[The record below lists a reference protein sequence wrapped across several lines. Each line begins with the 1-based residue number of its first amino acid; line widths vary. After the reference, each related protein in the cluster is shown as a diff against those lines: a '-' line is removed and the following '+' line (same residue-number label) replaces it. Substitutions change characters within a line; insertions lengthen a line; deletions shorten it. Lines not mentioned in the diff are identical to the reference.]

1 MADPI
6 IVPPVDPTRRY
17 AKCFQIAAEKKPFFD
32 FNAGVPGQR
41 RIDMER
47 LRCELLTEA
56 KIALGRRVLEL
67 DNYYDCRDERA
78 PNRTEI
84 INAAIAAYGSGVG
97 SGFLDDILA
106 ELDEIAETGG
116 GQQLGPI
123 SNLIKLIKDGWPRD
137 ESARRGLDNISVF
150 GLSLASNIADIIAK
164 AVPGAGKYTGDAV
177 KLLNLLVD
185 MLFYI
190 GDYVAEVEAVQKE
203 TGVRLLSYSDVVSPT
218 NPYGIGRVNT
228 VRGAYAATYGGNEP
242 SMATVRSWC
251 KVGKSLGKPY
261 LAPDGTN
268 GSWQAA
274 FEDWKVRGQI
284 AAEFEAEAR
293 EFFGGNLRRFAAING
308 IYSSIYRAYSEAD
321 ANEIIDNR
329 IIPLAL
335 DPAADSERF
344 LVNVVFDT
352 PDTPWEYADSF
363 AYKFVNSYGS
373 VTTGYATPFWED
385 TAGFNWNWTPRVWE
399 SGGTAP
405 SIAAKET
412 MARMLLQGGY
422 VFPISG
428 RAVTIDSVSRGTFAR
443 DMLFLRG
450 LWNRI
455 VNRVYPYYG
464 KTKKARERKRL
475 VEWMAPVLENIIAD
489 PSLTWDQLVRLV
501 VTGDSKLKP
510 APVATDPK
518 FASIKARCPSGADCL
533 PCSKIASRRP
543 VGAKVI
549 DIPLQ
554 IVWDDKAGLLKDPL
568 SSAEYAAWQR
578 VLRANGYPD
587 YYIDCLVRDRVIF
600 VSKSSAEKAGI
611 DIRVPGSNLIPRDT
625 RLMGASGLTAPRVA
639 LLTGSNR
646 LGQFR
651 QIQPS
656 SKPITP
662 DMFRDLDKPR
672 IPTAVKVGAAV
683 LVTALVIRGLRGS
696 R

>member
-6 IVPPVDPTRRY
+6 IIPPVDPTRRY
-17 AKCFQIAAEKKPFFD
+17 AKCFQIVAEKKPFFD
-32 FNAGVPGQR
+32 FNAGVLGQR

-47 LRCELLTEA
+47 FRCVLLTEA
-56 KIALGRRVLEL
+56 KVALGRRVLEL

-84 INAAIAAYGSGVG
+84 INAAISAYGSGVG
-97 SGFLDDILA
+97 SGFLDEILA
-106 ELDEIAETGG
+106 ELDEVAETGG
-116 GQQLGPI
+116 GQALGPI
-123 SNLIKLIKDGWPRD
+123 STLINLIKGGWPRD
-137 ESARRGLDNISVF
+137 ESARRGLDNISAF
-150 GLSLASNIADIIAK
+150 GLSLVGNIADIIAK
-164 AVPGAGKYTGDAV
+164 AVPGAGQYTGDAV
-177 KLLNLLVD
+177 KLLSILID

-203 TGVRLLSYSDVVSPT
+203 TGVRLLSYSEVVSPT

-242 SMATVRSWC
+242 SMVTVRSWC
-251 KVGKSLGKPY
+251 RVGKSLGKPY

-268 GSWQAA
+268 GSFQAA
-274 FEDWKVRGQI
+274 FEEWKVRGQI
-284 AAEFEAEAR
+284 AASIEAEAR
-293 EFFGGNLRRFAAING
+293 VFFGGNLRRFTAANA
-308 IYSSIYRAYSEAD
+308 IYSAIYRAYSEAD
-321 ANEIIDNR
+321 ANDILDNEIV
-329 IIPLAL
+329 PLAK

-344 LVNVVFDT
+344 LVNVVFDK
-352 PDTPWEYADSF
+352 PDTEWELADSIPYQF
-363 AYKFVNSYGS
+363 INSYGN
-373 VTTGYATPFWED
+373 VAKGYAIPFWED
-385 TAGFNWNWTPRVWE
+385 TTGFNWNWTPRVYE

-405 SIAAKET
+405 AIEAKRLMT
-412 MARMLLQGGY
+412 RMLLEGGY

-443 DMLFLRG
+443 DVVFLKD
-450 LWNRI
+450 LWDRI
-455 VNRVYPYYG
+455 VDAVYPYYG

-475 VEWMAPVLENIIAD
+475 VEWMAPVLEGVINNPAV
-489 PSLTWDQLVRLV
+489 TWDQLVRLV
-501 VTGDSKLKP
+501 VTGDAELKP
-510 APVATDPK
+510 APVANDPK

-533 PCSKIASRRP
+533 PCSKIVSRRP

-554 IVWDDKAGLLKDPL
+554 IVWDDRAGFLKDPL
-568 SSAEYAAWQR
+568 ASPEYAAWQR
-578 VLRANGYPD
+578 TLRANGYPD

-600 VSKSSAEKAGI
+600 ISKSSALTAGI
-611 DIRVPGSNLIPRDT
+611 DIRVPDDKFPGIK
-625 RLMGASGLTAPRVA
+625 LMGASGLMAPRVA

-651 QIQPS
+651 QIQPGGN
-656 SKPITP
+656 PITP
-662 DMFRDLDKPR
+662 DMFRDFDKPR

>member
-1 MADPI
+1 MATPI
-6 IVPPVDPTRRY
+6 IIPPVDPTRRY

-32 FNAGVPGQR
+32 PNVGVPGQR

-47 LRCELLTEA
+47 FRCLLLTEA
-56 KIALGRRVLEL
+56 KAELGRRVLEL

-84 INAAIAAYGSGVG
+84 INAAIASYGSGVG
-97 SGFLDDILA
+97 PGFLDEILA

-123 SNLIKLIKDGWPRD
+123 SNLINLIKDGWPRD
-137 ESARRGLDNISVF
+137 ESARRGLDNISAL
-150 GLSLASNIADIIAK
+150 GLSLVGGIADIIAK

-177 KLLNLLVD
+177 KLLNILID
-185 MLFYI
+185 MLFYV

-203 TGVRLLSYSDVVSPT
+203 TGVRLLSYSTVVSPT
-218 NPYGIGRVNT
+218 NPYGVGRVNT

-242 SMATVRSWC
+242 SMVTVRSWC
-251 KVGKSLGKPY
+251 KVGKNLGMPY

-274 FEDWKVRGQI
+274 FEEWKVRGQI
-284 AAEFEAEAR
+284 AASIEAEAR
-293 EFFGGNLRRFAAING
+293 AFFGGNLRRFTAANAV
-308 IYSSIYRAYSEAD
+308 YSAIYRAYSETD
-321 ANEIIDNR
+321 ANDILDNEIAKT
-329 IIPLAL
+329 AL

-344 LVNVVFDT
+344 IVYTVFDK
-352 PDTPWEYADSF
+352 PDTEWELADSIPYQF
-363 AYKFVNSYGS
+363 INSYGS
-373 VTTGYATPFWED
+373 VEKGYAIPFWED
-385 TAGFNWNWTPRVWE
+385 TTGFNWNWTPRVYA

-405 SIAAKET
+405 AIEAKRLMT
-412 MARMLLQGGY
+412 RMLFQGGY
-422 VFPISG
+422 VFQISG
-428 RAVTIDSVSRGTFAR
+428 RVATLDSVSRGAFAR
-443 DMLFLRG
+443 DLVFLRG
-450 LWNRI
+450 LWNKI
-455 VNRVYPYYG
+455 VNAVYPYYG
-464 KTKKARERKRL
+464 KTKKARRRKEL
-475 VEWMAPVLENIIAD
+475 VEWMAPVLEGVINNPAV
-489 PSLTWDQLVRLV
+489 TWDQLVRLV
-501 VTGDSKLKP
+501 VTGDAELKP
-510 APVATDPK
+510 APVSTDPK
-518 FASIKARCPSGADCL
+518 FASVKARCPSTGDCL
-533 PCSKIASRRP
+533 PCAKIVDRRP

-554 IVWDDKAGLLKDPL
+554 IVWDDKAGLRKDPL
-568 SSAEYAAWQR
+568 ASAEYAAWQR

-611 DIRVPGSNLIPRDT
+611 DIRVPTSPLVPRDT

-656 SKPITP
+656 SNPITP
-662 DMFRDLDKPR
+662 EMFRDLDKPR